1 MSCVVEKQ
9 VDGRTYSRLPATLT
23 APLAT
28 GIPERPLG
36 SRAAATGGRGV
47 LRDRGG
53 GRVFRVAT
61 GWTEQEEREGEN
73 FNKRY
78 DNGRLKRGN

>member
-1 MSCVVEKQ
+1 M
-9 VDGRTYSRLPATLT
+9 DGRTYSRLPATLT

-36 SRAAATGGRGV
+36 SRAAADTGGRGV

-61 GWTEQEEREGEN
+61 GWTEQGRKNARERVSI
-73 FNKRY
+73 K
-78 DNGRLKRGN
+78 DMITAD